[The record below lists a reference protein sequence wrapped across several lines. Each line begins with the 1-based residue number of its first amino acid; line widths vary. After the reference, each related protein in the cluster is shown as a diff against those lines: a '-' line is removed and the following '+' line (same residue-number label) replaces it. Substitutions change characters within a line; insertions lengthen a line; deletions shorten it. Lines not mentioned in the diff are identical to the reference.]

1 MSKVQFIRTAV
12 AAVPAKVPCLLRAY
26 IASLMAVL
34 SGLNSFLAATSR
46 IPDWHRETLGSVG
59 SISRLLVM
67 PVSNS
72 NHLSK
77 VQGTQKLKQLR
88 RFDRGSVGRENFNGD
103 DAFALRRVTS
113 VDLPP
118 IFRVSTYMAISQGSS
133 RASKKLDAVLKVY
146 EFHDHQHAIAILTI
160 DFPDLLAEIC
170 DVLLAF
176 RVSIDFIKKAG
187 GNESEIPK
195 ALSQQLRPLGWKE
208 EKLDVEI
215 TAGGKT
221 RKSDTHKIDY
231 VKGKVAFDLEWNS
244 KDQTFDRDLYAFRA
258 LIQNTVAAKVA
269 LIEQWPEIQ
278 RLYRDVFLSDRKSR
292 SQPLISPTL
301 VIWPNR
307 QECAC
312 ANDRNI
318 AI

>member
-1 MSKVQFIRTAV
+1 M
-12 AAVPAKVPCLLRAY
+12 
-26 IASLMAVL
+26 
-34 SGLNSFLAATSR
+34 G
-46 IPDWHRETLGSVG
+46 
-59 SISRLLVM
+59 
-67 PVSNS
+67 
-72 NHLSK
+72 
-77 VQGTQKLKQLR
+77 
-88 RFDRGSVGRENFNGD
+88 
-103 DAFALRRVTS
+103 
-113 VDLPP
+113 
-118 IFRVSTYMAISQGSS
+118 ISQGSS

-176 RVSIDFIKKAG
+176 RISIDFIKKAG

-258 LIQNTVAAKVA
+258 FFEYEGISVGILLTRA
-269 LIEQWPEIQ
+269 LS
-278 RLYRDVFLSDRKSR
+278 LNDVFRKLGSYIDPTTKKEKSYMAKYGASTTHMAQLLRRLEAGR
-292 SQPLISPTL
+292 SGGCHVLALGITPKQIKS
-301 VIWPNR
+301 
-307 QECAC
+307 
-312 ANDRNI
+312 
-318 AI
+318 